1 MDTTIKT
8 TVNAGNVVTER
19 IITDKCFNVQ
29 IKHETVRVLHY
40 LGRLNFKRVIGKLR
54 NINSRRPDAESL

>member
-1 MDTTIKT
+1 MDTTFKT

-19 IITDKCFNVQ
+19 ILTDKCFNVQ

-40 LGRLNFKRVIGKLR
+40 LGRLIFQNGNRK
-54 NINSRRPDAESL
+54 AEKC

>member
-1 MDTTIKT
+1 VELQIMDTTFKT

-19 IITDKCFNVQ
+19 ILTDKCFNVQ

-40 LGRLNFKRVIGKLR
+40 LGRLMFQDGDRK
-54 NINSRRPDAESL
+54 AEKC